1 MEPSANMLQCTSPTD
16 IFGIVL
22 VAHTMV
28 FPCLAAAGY
37 TSMYTPSI
45 PQYIVFKQ

>member
-1 MEPSANMLQCTSPTD
+1 MLQCTLPTD

-22 VAHTMV
+22 VARTMA
-28 FPCLAAAGY
+28 FPCLVAAGY

-45 PQYIVFKQ
+45 AAVHCF